1 MMNNKMMLELQKAQK
16 ELEKKRN
23 ALLEKEFTVSKGGA
37 VTIAMT
43 GNYEVVEIVI
53 EKDVL
58 EPDNKD
64 MLEELILLAYT
75 ELFNMIKQE
84 ETAIDDEL
92 KHKFKGLPL

>member
-1 MMNNKMMLELQKAQK
+1 MNNKMMLELQKAQK